1 MKTRVIIAGG
11 GTGGHIFPAIAI
23 ANELKSQ
30 ISDIDILFVGAN
42 NRMEMKRV
50 PEAGYPIQGID
61 MYGLQRSFTLKNI
74 IANLKLP
81 FRIWKSLQKAK
92 KIIKAFNP
100 HVVIGVGG
108 YVSVLF

>member
-11 GTGGHIFPAIAI
+11 GAGAYFSRNSDSQRI
-23 ANELKSQ
+23 EKSDF
-30 ISDIDILFVGAN
+30 DIDILFVGAN

-81 FRIWKSLQKAK
+81 FRIWLQKQAK
-92 KIIKAFNP
+92 DYKSI
-100 HVVIGVGG
+100 
-108 YVSVLF
+108 